1 MHPLRGG
8 GRADQGVFF
17 MSRNRLMLATG
28 AASLAVAA
36 IGVAPAGA
44 DPASPEHGCHG
55 FYTTQFKELTGDRG
69 AQGTAIGGRGNSDGD
84 PTNGQAH
91 SEAGRGATLQEFLA
105 AFCGK

>member
-1 MHPLRGG
+1 
-8 GRADQGVFF
+8 
-17 MSRNRLMLATG
+17 MSRSRLMLAAG

-36 IGVAPAGA
+36 IGAAPAGA

-55 FYTTQFKELTGDRG
+55 FYTTQFKELVGDRG
-69 AQGTAIGGRGNSDGD
+69 AQGSAIGGLGNSDGD

-105 AFCGK
+105 EFCGK

>member
-1 MHPLRGG
+1 
-8 GRADQGVFF
+8 
-17 MSRNRLMLATG
+17 MSRSRLMLAAG

-36 IGVAPAGA
+36 IGAAPAGA

-55 FYTTQFKELTGDRG
+55 FYTTQFKELVGDHG
-69 AQGTAIGGRGNSDGD
+69 AQRSAIGGLGNSDGD

-105 AFCGK
+105 EFCGK

>member
-1 MHPLRGG
+1 
-8 GRADQGVFF
+8 
-17 MSRNRLMLATG
+17 MSRRKRTIVAGFASFALAC
-28 AASLAVAA
+28 AVAA
-36 IGVAPAGA
+36 PAVS

-91 SEAGRGATLQEFLA
+91 SEAGRGATLQAFLA
-105 AFCGK
+105 EFCGK